1 MPIFWFNLS
10 IANRLS
16 VLLINTCEGKTT
28 TTPVRVSRI
37 FSRSGS
43 IKSSIPNFKIKA
55 INWPKYRANII
66 HHFISVFFLYFSY
79 HSSCRKDQFT
89 ALILKFGTTN
99 ETVLEML
106 SLLLV
111 ITKLRGKLGQ
121 NWSPEN
127 SPIVPFGITLTHF
140 RAKITKWIK
149 MTYSLLKKRQGNWTE
164 LTFAKT
170 SGIVTRDRE
179 KKLANSWSTRHHQRS
194 QEQYN
199 FWIKDQLTK

>member
-1 MPIFWFNLS
+1 MPIFRFNVR

-16 VLLINTCEGKTT
+16 ALLINTCEGKTT

-37 FSRSGS
+37 FSRPGS
-43 IKSSIPNFKIKA
+43 VNSSIPNFTIKA
-55 INWPKYRANII
+55 VNWSKYRANII
-66 HHFISVFFLYFSY
+66 HHFIFVFCLYFSY

-99 ETVLEML
+99 ETVLGML

-127 SPIVPFGITLTHF
+127 SPIVPFSITLTYF

-149 MTYSLLKKRQGNWTE
+149 MTYSPVKKRKGNWTE

-170 SGIVTRDRE
+170 SGTVTRDRE
-179 KKLANSWSTRHHQRS
+179 KKLGNSWLACPQ
-194 QEQYN
+194 
-199 FWIKDQLTK
+199 